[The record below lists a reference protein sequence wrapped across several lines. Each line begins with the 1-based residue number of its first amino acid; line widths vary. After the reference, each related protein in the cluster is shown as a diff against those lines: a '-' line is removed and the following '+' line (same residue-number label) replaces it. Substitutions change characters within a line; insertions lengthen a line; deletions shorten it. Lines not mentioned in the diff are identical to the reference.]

1 MKCELLAPAGSY
13 DIAVAALNSG
23 ADAVYLATEQF
34 GARAYAK
41 NLTLDELEKIVN
53 YANVLNKKIYVT
65 CNILIKDDE
74 LDAVFK
80 YLNKIYELGVHGV
93 ITTDFAVINYVIN
106 NLKDMECHISTQVG
120 VKDLTDI
127 RFFEEL
133 GAKRTVLARETNLQE
148 IKNIKENSKMPIEV
162 FIHGALCV
170 SYSGNCFFSSLLT
183 LRSGNR
189 GRCAQNCR
197 REYTILK
204 DNITCAPKGYYLSMK
219 DLNSFKNINELVNLK
234 VDSFKIEGRMKDID
248 YVKTLVH
255 TYREKI
261 DNPNYETDVLNKIF
275 HRNYTPGFLMNED
288 SGKIVSSLRA
298 GNVGEYIGEI
308 TYFKPN
314 LYKLKLKNKLE
325 VNNRIRII
333 ADKDYYFDVTELFNL
348 NNKKVNSLEKEGY
361 LKLDFNLKQTYPL
374 YIIKNR
380 NITYKD
386 TSKIPLIIYFN
397 TNKNDILITINYLD
411 KYYNLT
417 FNNYLEKAKT
427 LGLNKQDLFKQL
439 SKLNETPFYL
449 SDLIVDDNIINYF
462 LPISKIN
469 ELRRNIINYIYNTYK
484 TNRTIKNTKLELK
497 ETPNNKEL
505 IAYCH
510 TKEQYEACLELNIKA
525 YYKDNYLS
533 YNETKVLNDNDILI
547 SNYGSIYLN
556 KGKDL
561 TLNKEFNVLN
571 HVSLAYFLKYAKNVT
586 LSQELSF
593 NEIKNLITN
602 FKNKYNFYPNV
613 DLIIYGHMTLMT
625 TKYCPIKH
633 IGKCP
638 ECKTHQFSL
647 KDDTSTF
654 PLIHNNCITSI
665 LNGKSLNLID
675 EIDKLYPYI
684 NRFRLD
690 FTIENK
696 EETKIILNKAIK
708 KFNNFNT
715 PNCFNPNTDTRGYYK
730 REII

>member
-106 NLKDMECHISTQVG
+106 NLEDMECHISTQVG

-288 SGKIVSSLRA
+288 NGKIVSSLRA

-361 LKLDFNLKQTYPL
+361 LKLDLNLKQTYPL

-397 TNKNDILITINYLD
+397 TDKNDILITINYLD

-417 FNNYLEKAKT
+417 FNNYLEMAKT

-510 TKEQYEACLELNIKA
+510 TKEQYEACLEVNIKA

-571 HVSLAYFLKYAKNVT
+571 HISLAYFLKYAKNVT

-625 TKYCPIKH
+625 TKYCPI
-633 IGKCP
+633 
-638 ECKTHQFSL
+638 CKTHQFSL